1 MDVFELIEG
10 MITFLLDS
18 LQQDTDISIVSMHPI
33 WDVKQSPQLKAL
45 EIGNQGVNLPSGVCL
60 SRRQVECVC
69 ENIPEILTNGVA

>member
-10 MITFLLDS
+10 MFTFLLDS

-69 ENIPEILTNGVA
+69 ENIREILTNGVA